1 MMGALGALRHLLGRW
16 NAQLQSPAARGQ
28 EGGPEPAEKAG
39 EISLS
44 VQEHSAVPSRDEL
57 SARRAGRED
66 DSPSPRIARHVMAYL
81 NARAEEALA
90 HLLEELSR
98 ETAREVA
105 ETLEENRQ
113 AVSAEIAEVREGI
126 VSSQRE
132 FSRIGRELVRS
143 GATLESIREA
153 VAALGPAVERMESSL
168 RSELMQEH
176 ARERRLREEAEQAA
190 LDDILATLDGLEAGL
205 EHGREL
211 VQALAETQR
220 RLKDS
225 TVQRWWR
232 AMGEATGV
240 KHPLPDV
247 PVDDVEGW
255 MRGLEL
261 TRRRLLDALV
271 RRGVTPIDSVGK
283 PFDPYLHEAVAV
295 EPCPPERDGVVLR
308 EERRGY
314 RAADRIVRLSQ
325 VVVGQAAPPG
335 SGTRQDRPSR
345 AAASLP
351 SPEAEPSSGKTPKP
365 RDSRG
370 RFRRFS
376 GDADE
381 REALV
386 EAAPQSAGGA
396 KETEEPMHQEETATG

>member
-1 MMGALGALRHLLGRW
+1 MGALGAFRHLLGRW
-16 NAQLQSPAARGQ
+16 GVQQQLPATRGQ
-28 EGGPEPAEKAG
+28 ESGPEPAEKAG
-39 EISLS
+39 EISLGG
-44 VQEHSAVPSRDEL
+44 QERSARPPRDEL
-57 SARRAGRED
+57 AARRVERGD
-66 DSPSPRIARHVMAYL
+66 DLPSPRIARHVMAYL

-105 ETLEENRQ
+105 ESLEENRQ

-126 VSSQRE
+126 LSSQRE

-153 VAALGPAVERMESSL
+153 VTALGPAMERVESSL

-211 VQALAETQR
+211 VQALSEAQR

-240 KHPLPDV
+240 KRPLPEV
-247 PVDDVEGW
+247 PVADVEGW
-255 MRGLEL
+255 IGGLEL
-261 TRRRLLDALV
+261 THRRLQDALA
-271 RRGVTPIDSVGK
+271 RRGVTPIDAVGK

-295 EPCPPERDGVVLR
+295 EPCPPERDGMVLR

-325 VVVGQAAPPG
+325 VVVGRGVPPG
-335 SGTRQDRPSR
+335 
-345 AAASLP
+345 
-351 SPEAEPSSGKTPKP
+351 
-365 RDSRG
+365 
-370 RFRRFS
+370 
-376 GDADE
+376 
-381 REALV
+381 
-386 EAAPQSAGGA
+386 GGA
-396 KETEEPMHQEETATG
+396 KRRRASRATEEQPSEDAEAPTVEAPRRTEEHEGDKQRARRE